1 MSTALAIAAVTAVL
15 KDLLNNGLIDHNV
28 SAQLSQEVTVT
39 TLAPD
44 RALIDPTQEK
54 TQLNLF
60 LYQVTQNAAWR
71 NAALPARNGRG
82 ARLTNPP
89 LALDLHYMLTA
100 YGAKELHAEI
110 LLGYGMQLLH
120 ETPVLARDAIRRSLA
135 PQQLFDTG
143 DMPPNLRSLY
153 ESGLAEQIEQI
164 KICPITI
171 STEEISRLWTAFQ
184 ARYRPTAAYQA
195 TVVLIES
202 RNSAPRAGLPVR
214 ARNVYAI
221 PFAQPVI
228 EQLLSQVDD
237 NAPAIVNQ
245 PILTGY
251 NLIIAG
257 QGLRGDDTRVN
268 VGGIEV
274 VPPPDRVTGTQIT
287 FQLPAQLLAGVQGVQ
302 VVQYTPMGQPEIP
315 PTPHRGVASNVAAFV
330 LRPSIQNINANTQ
343 PSASDPALRDGTI
356 NLTVAPAVG
365 REQRVVL
372 LLNEFDPPT
381 TRAPF
386 AYSFQAKSPYQV
398 FVPPQV
404 PPETATNFTID
415 IQAVQPVKY
424 LVRVQVDG
432 AESPVLTDAATKK
445 YNAPLVDIV

>member
-1 MSTALAIAAVTAVL
+1 MR
-15 KDLLNNGLIDHNV
+15 H
-28 SAQLSQEVTVT
+28 
-39 TLAPD
+39 
-44 RALIDPTQEK
+44 
-54 TQLNLF
+54 
-60 LYQVTQNAAWR
+60 
-71 NAALPARNGRG
+71 
-82 ARLTNPP
+82 
-89 LALDLHYMLTA
+89 
-100 YGAKELHAEI
+100 
-110 LLGYGMQLLH
+110 
-120 ETPVLARDAIRRSLA
+120 RD
-135 PQQLFDTG
+135 
-143 DMPPNLRSLY
+143 
-153 ESGLAEQIEQI
+153 
-164 KICPITI
+164 
-171 STEEISRLWTAFQ
+171 
-184 ARYRPTAAYQA
+184 
-195 TVVLIES
+195 
-202 RNSAPRAGLPVR
+202 
-214 ARNVYAI
+214 
-221 PFAQPVI
+221 
-228 EQLLSQVDD
+228 
-237 NAPAIVNQ
+237 
-245 PILTGY
+245 
-251 NLIIAG
+251 
-257 QGLRGDDTRVN
+257 
-268 VGGIEV
+268 GGIEV

-386 AYSFQAKSPYQV
+386 AYSFQSKSPYQV

-404 PPETATNFTID
+404 PPEMATNFTID
-415 IQAVQPVKY
+415 IQAVQLVKY

>member
-1 MSTALAIAAVTAVL
+1 MSTALAIGAVTAVL
-15 KDLLNNGLIDHNV
+15 KDLLTNGLIDHDV
-28 SAQLSQEVTVT
+28 SAQLGQDVTVT

-44 RALIDPTQEK
+44 RALLDPTQEK

-71 NAALPARNGRG
+71 NTALPERNGRG
-82 ARLTNPP
+82 ARLSNPP

-100 YGAKELHAEI
+100 YGEKELHAEI

-120 ETPVLARDAIRRSLA
+120 ETPVLTRDAIRRSLA
-135 PQQLFDTG
+135 PPDPLNPAG
-143 DMPPNLRSLY
+143 LPANLQGLY

-164 KICPITI
+164 KICPISI

-202 RNSAPRAGLPVR
+202 RSSAPRAALPVR
-214 ARNVYAI
+214 ARNIYAI

-228 EQLLSQVDD
+228 EQVLSQVDD
-237 NAPAIVNQ
+237 NAQVVLNQ
-245 PILTGY
+245 PILAGY

-257 QGLRGDDTRVN
+257 YGLRSDDTRVN

-274 VPPPDRVTGTQIT
+274 TPPASKLTGTQIT
-287 FQLPAQLLAGVQGVQ
+287 VQLPLQLPAGVQGVQ
-302 VVQYTPMGQPEIP
+302 VVQYTPMDQPELP
-315 PTPHRGVASNVAAFV
+315 PVAHRGLASNVAAFV
-330 LRPSIQNINANTQ
+330 LRPAIQNVTANMQPNAK
-343 PSASDPALRDGTI
+343 DPTVRDGTI

-365 REQRVVL
+365 RDQRVVL
-372 LLNEFDPPT
+372 LLNEFDPLATP
-381 TRAPF
+381 A
-386 AYSFQAKSPYQV
+386 AYSFPFPSPYQIIL
-398 FVPPQV
+398 PPQV
-404 PPETATNFTID
+404 PPETATDLTID
-415 IQAVQPVKY
+415 VKAVKPATY

-432 AESPVLTDAATKK
+432 AESPVLTDPATKK
-445 YNAPLVDIV
+445 YNAPLLDIL